1 MSFVLVNRIACGFL
15 NCLSLLEQQH
25 LFFSDC
31 VGFVL
36 GFFLHW
42 CLFRLLMRVEKGL
55 KGLEI
60 GLERLDKLGGSSC
73 QRMRE

>member
-15 NCLSLLEQQH
+15 NCLSLLEQQ

-31 VGFVL
+31 MRFVL
-36 GFFLHW
+36 GFFLYW
-42 CLFRLLMRVEKGL
+42 CLFRLLMLVEKGL
-55 KGLEI
+55 KGF
-60 GLERLDKLGGSSC
+60 GNVLERLDMLGGSSC